1 MSSSPYASPL
11 GRIKA
16 QLPQFLPKELYATLA
31 HASDVGEIAKL
42 LEPTPYGPYLGQA
55 AATYRGANLIE
66 VAVNR
71 FFVQRNRMGLEVAP
85 FSGRGVVQA
94 YLRRWDIQNVG
105 IILAA
110 KAQGRV
116 LTEAETFLVSPRE
129 IPAGLLAGPMVLD
142 DFRLLMQAPSV
153 EAVVQGLVRFGYG
166 AVLLPFVEAFQRTKD
181 IFPLLSAL
189 DRQYFQQLLEAARFF
204 QGDEWTVRRFIQ
216 SEIDQR
222 NLLLLLKGRDG
233 GFPPETVFARFLD
246 GGELGRAAAQ
256 DLYSGG
262 RDVAQ
267 LVTAFEGRAPRLADG
282 LDRYRADRSLVGF
295 EAALTRQRSLE
306 QLKQLRSYPLSLSVI
321 FGFLLLAELERND
334 LQRIVFAKAY
344 GVGREQF
351 EPLLV
356 SPSL

>member
-16 QLPQFLPKELYATLA
+16 QMPQFLSKDTYPTLA
-31 HASDVGEIAKL
+31 NAPDVGEIAKL

-55 AATYRGANLIE
+55 AATYRGADLIE

-85 FSGRGVVQA
+85 FSGRAVVQA

-105 IILAA
+105 AILAA
-110 KAQGRV
+110 KVQGRAV
-116 LTEAETFLVSPRE
+116 TEAETFLVSPRE
-129 IPAGLLAGPMVLD
+129 LPAGLLAGPMVLD

-153 EAVVQGLVRFGYG
+153 EAVVQGLVKFGYG
-166 AVLLPFVEAFQRTKD
+166 AVLLPLVESFQRTKD

-189 DRQYFQQLLEAARFF
+189 DRFYYAQLLEAAKFF

-216 SEIDQR
+216 TEIDLR
-222 NLLLLLKGRDG
+222 NLLLLLKGRDS
-233 GFPPETVFARFLD
+233 GFTPEIVFGRFLE
-246 GGELGRAAAQ
+246 GGDFGRAAAQ
-256 DLYSGG
+256 DLYSTA
-262 RDVAQ
+262 RDVPG
-267 LVTAFEGRAPRLADG
+267 LVQALESRAPSLAEG
-282 LDRYRADRSLVGF
+282 LERYRTDRSLVGF
-295 EAALTRQRSLE
+295 EAAMTRQRAIE

-334 LQRIVFAKAY
+334 LQRIVYAKAY
-344 GVGREQF
+344 CVTREEF
-351 EPLLV
+351 EPLLI

>member
-16 QLPQFLPKELYATLA
+16 QMPQFLPKDTYATLA
-31 HASDVGEIAKL
+31 NAPDVGEISKL

-55 AATYRGANLIE
+55 AATYRGAELIE

-85 FSGRGVVQA
+85 FSGRAIVQA
-94 YLRRWDIQNVG
+94 YLRRWDIQNLG
-105 IILAA
+105 AILAA
-110 KAQGRV
+110 KVQGRA

-129 IPAGLLAGPMVLD
+129 LPAGLLAGPMVLD

-153 EAVVQGLVRFGYG
+153 EAVVQGLVKFGYG
-166 AVLLPFVEAFQRTKD
+166 AVLLPLVEPFQRTKD

-189 DRQYFQQLLEAARFF
+189 DRFYYAQLLESAKFF

-216 SEIDQR
+216 TEIDLR

-233 GFPPETVFARFLD
+233 GFTPETVFARFLE

-256 DLYSGG
+256 DLYSTG
-262 RDVAQ
+262 RDVPD
-267 LVTAFEGRAPRLADG
+267 LVHALEGRAPRLPDG
-282 LDRYRADRSLVGF
+282 LEQYRTDRSLVGF
-295 EAALTRQRSLE
+295 EAAMTRQRAID
-306 QLKQLRSYPLSLSVI
+306 QLKQLRSYPLSLAVI

-344 GVGREQF
+344 GVTQEQF
-351 EPLLV
+351 EPLLI